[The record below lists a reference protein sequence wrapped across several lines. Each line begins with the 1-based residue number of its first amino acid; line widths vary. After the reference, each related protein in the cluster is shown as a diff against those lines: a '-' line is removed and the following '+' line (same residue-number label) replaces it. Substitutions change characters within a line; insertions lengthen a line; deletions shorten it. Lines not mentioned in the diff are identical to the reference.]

1 MAKEY
6 IHFTNEQKEQANRVD
21 LEDFLRSKGESL
33 ERSGRDK
40 RLKSDHSIT
49 VRGNTWYDHSTE
61 KGGYSIDFV
70 KMFYGLDFPQAV
82 NELLGGT
89 NSAYRSYE
97 KPIEPPKIFAL
108 PPKNTSNNK
117 VFAYMTQ
124 HRCIESSVL
133 NFFIKKGLIYESRE
147 IFQSSHEIFNG
158 REYNNAIFVGL
169 DNDGTPKHAHKRSI
183 FSTGKRFVQN
193 IEGSSPKDSFHY
205 LGGSNRLYIFE
216 APIDMLSFISMYSH
230 TNWQSH
236 NYVALCGTSSQPMI
250 ELIDK
255 HSNIDHVVMC
265 LDNDTAGH
273 KTCDRFAELL
283 DEKETKHSKIMPQNK
298 DFNEDLIAM
307 KNQSQVVN
315 SLVMG

>member
-1 MAKEY
+1 MAY
-6 IHFTNEQKEQANRVD
+6 IHFTEEQKEQANRVD
-21 LEDFLRSKGESL
+21 LEDFLRSKGECL

-49 VRGNTWYDHSTE
+49 IRGNTWYDHSTE
-61 KGGYSIDFV
+61 KGGYAIDFV

-97 KPIEPPKIFAL
+97 KPIEPPKVFAL
-108 PPKNTSNNK
+108 PPKNITNNK

-124 HRCIESSVL
+124 HRGIENSVL
-133 NFFIKKGLIYESRE
+133 NFFIKQNLIYESKE
-147 IFQSSHEIFNG
+147 FFNG

-169 DNDGTPKHAHKRSI
+169 ANDGTPKHAHKRSI

-193 IEGSSPKDSFHY
+193 IEGSSPKDSFHF

-230 TNWQSH
+230 TNWQAH
-236 NYVALCGTSSQPMI
+236 NYVALCGTSSQPML
-250 ELIDK
+250 EMIDN

-265 LDNDTAGH
+265 LDNDEAGY
-273 KTCDRFAELL
+273 KTCQRFAKLL
-283 DEKETKHSKIMPQNK
+283 DEMEVTHSKIVPTNK
-298 DFNEDLIAM
+298 DFNEDLIEI
-307 KNQSQVVN
+307 KNQPQVVAEM
-315 SLVMG
+315 VMG

>member
-21 LEDFLRSKGESL
+21 LEDFLRSKGEIL

-49 VRGNTWYDHSTE
+49 IRGNTWYDHSTE
-61 KGGYSIDFV
+61 KGGYAIDFV

-82 NELLGGT
+82 NELLGGA
-89 NSAYRSYE
+89 NSVYRSYE
-97 KPIEPPKIFAL
+97 KPVEPPKKFEL
-108 PPKNTSNNK
+108 PPKNITNNK

-124 HRCIESSVL
+124 HRWIENSVL
-133 NFFIKKGLIYESRE
+133 NFFIKQNLIYESKE
-147 IFQSSHEIFNG
+147 FFNG

-193 IEGSSPKDSFHY
+193 IEGSSPKDSFNF

-236 NYVALCGTSSQPMI
+236 NYVALCGTSSQPMLEI
-250 ELIDK
+250 IDK
-255 HSNIDHVVMC
+255 HENINHVVMC
-265 LDNDTAGH
+265 LDNDEAGQ
-273 KTCDRFAELL
+273 KTCERFTKLL
-283 DEKETKHSKIMPQNK
+283 DEMEISHSKIVPQGK
-298 DFNEDLIAM
+298 DFNEDLIAI
-307 KNQSQVVN
+307 KNQPQVVAEM
-315 SLVMG
+315 VMH